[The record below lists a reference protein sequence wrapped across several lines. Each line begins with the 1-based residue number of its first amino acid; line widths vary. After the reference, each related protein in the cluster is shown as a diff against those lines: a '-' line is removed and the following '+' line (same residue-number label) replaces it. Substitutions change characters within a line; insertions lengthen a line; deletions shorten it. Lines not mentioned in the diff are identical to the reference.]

1 MHPRCSTK
9 CSSALCGGVVQHR
22 SQVLTGG
29 GWGSPG
35 GKTSTRGSPTAPE
48 RFLEAETSALGM
60 GAQRTGAAA
69 RGATDLRP
77 SRGSTLG
84 CVVYQHAGARIPT
97 DAHTE
102 QRHGNQRRGP
112 RRRGGVNDTC
122 TQTKHADQF
131 AGETHGDGEHKD
143 MEGPGATS
151 RRGRPQAHKAILR
164 PSPERAMV
172 RGHSRACARAASPC
186 PLGAAIW

>member
-35 GKTSTRGSPTAPE
+35 GKTLTRGSPTAP
-48 RFLEAETSALGM
+48 RTIPRGRD
-60 GAQRTGAAA
+60 QRASHGRPAHRRGGRGAA
-69 RGATDLRP
+69 DLRP

-84 CVVYQHAGARIPT
+84 CVVYQHAGARIPP
-97 DAHTE
+97 DAYTE
-102 QRHGNQRRGP
+102 QRPGNQRCGP
-112 RRRGGVNDTC
+112 RRRGGINDTC
-122 TQTKHADQF
+122 TQTKHADQY

-143 MEGPGATS
+143 MEGAGATS
-151 RRGRPQAHKAILR
+151 RRGRPQAHKATLR
-164 PSPERAMV
+164 PSPEHAMV
-172 RGHSRACARAASPC
+172 RGHSSACARAASSC
-186 PLGAAIW
+186 PLSAAIW